1 MYNDYKEELIEYIK
15 NKNCNDVFTNENIF
29 FQKYDC
35 NLYIY
40 IRVSTGKQD
49 FGRQIEELHEWA
61 KKKNITIMIDNIY
74 CDKYTGKS
82 INRPAY
88 QELKKVIKSGDYL
101 ITANLSRLGRNWDA
115 IKKEWYD
122 LEYNHINRII
132 TDNIDLSVELPNEK
146 KQELSLGRKMIQD
159 IAFSAC
165 LYSACMKI
173 KEVSE
178 STKYGLVKARK
189 KGKRI
194 GKPRGTKSSK
204 DNFINTLT
212 LMINDGIGQKLA
224 TRKTGY
230 PETTFK
236 KDLKALYE
244 KYNTKNY
251 QELLNYILKDDSKW
265 E

>member
-1 MYNDYKEELIEYIK
+1 MYNEYKKELVDYIK
-15 NKNCNDVFTNENIF
+15 EKKCNDVFTSENIF
-29 FQKYDC
+29 YQMYGC

-49 FGRQIEELHEWA
+49 FGRQIEELEEWA
-61 KKKNITIMIDNIY
+61 KKKNISITIDNIY

-82 INRPAY
+82 VNRPAY

-101 ITANLSRLGRNWDA
+101 VTSNLSRLGRNWDA

-132 TDNIDLSVELPNEK
+132 TDNIDLSVELPNENK
-146 KQELSLGRKMIQD
+146 EEQSLGRKMIQD

-178 STKYGLVKARK
+178 STKYGLVKARNEGKIIGRPRSK
-189 KGKRI
+189 KS
-194 GKPRGTKSSK
+194 TKS
-204 DNFINTLT
+204 NFIKTLE
-212 LMINDGIGQKLA
+212 LMVNDGIGQKLA

-230 PETTFK
+230 PESSFK
-236 KDLKALYE
+236 IELKNLYST
-244 KYNTKNY
+244 YNTKDY
-251 QELLNYILKDDSKW
+251 KELLKKLKDDPKW
-265 E
+265 G